1 MQRGEVR
8 EAPGPDEDS
17 VRGFGSMSRDTSFI
31 SQKLGSEK
39 KIARSSALP
48 TGSPLS
54 AGAAAQ

>member
-1 MQRGEVR
+1 
-8 EAPGPDEDS
+8 
-17 VRGFGSMSRDTSFI
+17 MSRDTSFI